1 MPMKAYLTKSIQ
13 QPTRACLVVA
23 FLVFSLLNTHWLGYA
38 HSIAHPHA
46 GQIQLSGFSYSPE
59 LANHDDCN
67 TDLHAKAMPASKGDH
82 ISTNC
87 LLFDALTLAGFVA
100 SANITVTAAQALANE
115 PIIYSA
121 VFNTGAVLS
130 HYQSRAPPELLQL

>member
-1 MPMKAYLTKSIQ
+1 MKAYLTTSIQ
-13 QPTRACLVVA
+13 RPARAYLAIA
-23 FLVFSLLNTHWLGYA
+23 FLVFSLLGTHWLGYA

-46 GQIQLSGFSYSPE
+46 GQTQLSGIFYSPE

-67 TDLHAKAMPASKGDH
+67 ADHHAKALSASHGDH

-87 LLFDALTLAGFVA
+87 LLFDALTLAGFVGSNSIA
-100 SANITVTAAQALANE
+100 VSAVQALASE

-121 VFNTGAVLS
+121 VFNAQAVLS
-130 HYQSRAPPELLQL
+130 HYQSRAPPQLLQL